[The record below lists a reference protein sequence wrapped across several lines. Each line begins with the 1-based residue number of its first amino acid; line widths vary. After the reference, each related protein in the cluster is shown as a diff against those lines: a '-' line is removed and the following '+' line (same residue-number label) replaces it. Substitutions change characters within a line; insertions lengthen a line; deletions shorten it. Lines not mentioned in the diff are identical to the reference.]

1 MKNFKIYILLVGV
14 LFTAFSCDKD
24 DLDSQSIFDTDS
36 PTRTEFDQWIYDSL
50 TAPYNVTVDY
60 LYNDKE
66 TDLPYNVIPA
76 TIEKSVALAKLMKYV
91 WMEPYINVAG
101 KDFLKQNCFRQ
112 FVFIGSPEY
121 DGQNKIKLGQAEG
134 GVKVTLFRVNELN
147 FNNLYI
153 NNEDYYKSH
162 SSLPLDLNYWYFH
175 TMHHEFCHILT
186 QKKEYTTDFR
196 LVSAGTYTG
205 PGWIYEDDITAAAK
219 GFVTGYASSEYNED
233 FAETFAVYVTSSD
246 KTWGQILEKATKHLV
261 DTNGTPIY
269 KIDKYGKPVVE
280 TDEYGDPVYLTDENG
295 KRIPETDRDGYAVYK
310 YDYERDAY
318 GFVKVVTDAE
328 GNTVY
333 ATDEEGNPVYL
344 TDQKGNKIP
353 MYNEQ
358 LKYGTFYD
366 VDDNGKVSAQ
376 FFFGNNFYDVT
387 AKAKTFTYA
396 VETTAEGDTIRD
408 ASGNPVI
415 KYYKLPVIKDKTY
428 LPVYKYKYV
437 QMTDETAKNK
447 ILTKLGIIREY
458 LMNKWGVD
466 IDKLRN
472 EIQKRSTKES
482 LNSLN
487 LKSLKE

>member
-1 MKNFKIYILLVGV
+1 M
-14 LFTAFSCDKD
+14 
-24 DLDSQSIFDTDS
+24 
-36 PTRTEFDQWIYDSL
+36 
-50 TAPYNVTVDY
+50 
-60 LYNDKE
+60 
-66 TDLPYNVIPA
+66 
-76 TIEKSVALAKLMKYV
+76 
-91 WMEPYINVAG
+91 
-101 KDFLKQNCFRQ
+101 
-112 FVFIGSPEY
+112 
-121 DGQNKIKLGQAEG
+121 
-134 GVKVTLFRVNELN
+134 
-147 FNNLYI
+147 
-153 NNEDYYKSH
+153 
-162 SSLPLDLNYWYFH
+162 
-175 TMHHEFCHILT
+175 
-186 QKKEYTTDFR
+186 
-196 LVSAGTYTG
+196 
-205 PGWIYEDDITAAAK
+205 
-219 GFVTGYASSEYNED
+219 
-233 FAETFAVYVTSSD
+233 
-246 KTWGQILEKATKHLV
+246 
-261 DTNGTPIY
+261 
-269 KIDKYGKPVVE
+269 DKYGKPVVE

-295 KRIPETDRDGYAVYK
+295 NRIPETDRDGNAVYK

-344 TDQKGNKIP
+344 TDKKGNKIP
-353 MYNEQ
+353 VYNEQ
-358 LKYGTFYD
+358 LTYGTFYN
-366 VDDNGKVSAQ
+366 VDANDKVSAQ
-376 FFFGNNFYDVT
+376 FFFGNSFYDVT

-458 LMNKWGVD
+458 LMNKWEVD